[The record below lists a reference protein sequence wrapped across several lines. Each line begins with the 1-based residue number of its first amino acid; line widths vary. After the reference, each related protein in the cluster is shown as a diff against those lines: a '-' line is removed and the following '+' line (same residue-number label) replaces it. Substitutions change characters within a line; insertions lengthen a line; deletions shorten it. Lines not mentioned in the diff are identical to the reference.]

1 MAEDRTRT
9 ENTGT
14 GRGNNGP
21 GAGGRGHG
29 GPGGRAA
36 RMMPGEKAKNFSK
49 AIKDLLRY
57 LKPHRIR
64 VTIVF
69 IFAIASTV
77 FSILAPAVLGQ
88 ATDVV
93 VKGLMSDV
101 GVDFSKLAFILAFL
115 GGLYG
120 VNIGSAFFGE
130 SMFSLVP
137 SGSKLALIHLA
148 QVMQELNGSLIDC
161 QLETPHLKS
170 MCGRFIDYDE
180 YMRIINK

>member
-14 GRGNNGP
+14 GSGNNGP
-21 GAGGRGHG
+21 GAGNRGHR

-93 VKGLMSDV
+93 VKGLMSDA

-115 GGLYG
+115 GGLY
-120 VNIGSAFFGE
+120 
-130 SMFSLVP
+130 
-137 SGSKLALIHLA
+137 
-148 QVMQELNGSLIDC
+148 
-161 QLETPHLKS
+161 
-170 MCGRFIDYDE
+170 
-180 YMRIINK
+180 